1 MKKLLFGAAA
11 AALISSPAMAAPT
24 ASDDFAVVAAVQFEC
39 SVDDPETVFFGLL
52 DIEEDSG
59 ADALLLSD
67 DRYVERQRIWAS
79 CNYPTSI
86 TLEATPMTN
95 LFFVNDGPDAEDFTD
110 VLHYRLRM
118 RADDNDDFQEVNL
131 RTVDD
136 SAQSV
141 FQPDAFHNR
150 AVLRTVINANDNPQ
164 RPLAGIYLGIAEVT
178 LGAI

>member
-1 MKKLLFGAAA
+1 MKKLLLGAAA
-11 AALISSPAMAAPT
+11 AALISTPAMADPS
-24 ASDDFAVVAAVQFEC
+24 ASDTFLVGAAVQPEC
-39 SVDDPETVFFGLL
+39 SVDDPDPVFFGLL
-52 DIEEDSG
+52 EIEEDSG
-59 ADALLLSD
+59 SDALLLTE

-86 TLEATPMTN
+86 TLSAIPMFN
-95 LFFVNDGPDAEDFTD
+95 LLQANDGPDAEDFTD

-118 RADDNDDFQEVNL
+118 RADDNDDFSEVNL
-131 RTVDD
+131 RTIDE
-136 SAQSV
+136 STSSE

-150 AVLRTVINANDNPQ
+150 AVLRTVINANDNPA